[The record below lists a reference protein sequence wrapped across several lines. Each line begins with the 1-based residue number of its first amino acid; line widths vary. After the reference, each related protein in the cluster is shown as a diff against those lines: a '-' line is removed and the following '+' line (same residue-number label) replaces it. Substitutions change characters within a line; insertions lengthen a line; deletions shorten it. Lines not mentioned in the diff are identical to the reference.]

1 MSEATAPMNRKKR
14 ECQSPR
20 YTDAARDLARATLR
34 REIEAAKA
42 EAARA
47 PLFKGRADEFQ

>member
-1 MSEATAPMNRKKR
+1 MSRPDTRRP
-14 ECQSPR
+14 
-20 YTDAARDLARATLR
+20 ARDLARETLR

-47 PLFKGRADEFQ
+47 PLFKGRADEFE